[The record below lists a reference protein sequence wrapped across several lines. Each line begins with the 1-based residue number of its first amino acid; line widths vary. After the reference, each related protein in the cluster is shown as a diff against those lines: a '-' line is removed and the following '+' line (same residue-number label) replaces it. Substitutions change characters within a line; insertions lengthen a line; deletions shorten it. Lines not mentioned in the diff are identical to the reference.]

1 VVIARPCQIKNGG
14 RPAGENQRD
23 QHPLTGGPSTL
34 AAKGKIEVDIE
45 RCKGCQLCFAV
56 CPSKCIDEAEG
67 LPTARDTDPARFT
80 QNPVEGKKGCTGCAM
95 CATICPEVAI
105 EVYRAK

>member
-1 VVIARPCQIKNGG
+1 M
-14 RPAGENQRD
+14 
-23 QHPLTGGPSTL
+23 

-45 RCKGCQLCFAV
+45 RCKGCQLCFIV
-56 CPSKCIDEAEG
+56 CPSKCIDEAESPNRKG
-67 LPTARDTDPARFT
+67 YRPARFT